1 MKQVNTLIRHMT
13 ESVQSVEPV
22 TTAAVDE
29 EKEEVTRLKKKIK
42 GLEKDLYFYKK
53 TSRDL
58 KQKLKIK

>member
-1 MKQVNTLIRHMT
+1 MT